1 MVKSNEWYS
10 IGNVNSLDTPALAI
24 YPERVKNNIDV
35 LVKSIDDVKRLRP
48 HVKTHKSSEVT
59 KLMLAAGVNKFK
71 CATIAEAEML
81 ATAGAQDILLAYQP
95 VGPKA
100 NRLAELTKKF
110 TSIKFAALID
120 DFEVAKHIAGIFDAS
135 GQVLPVYI
143 DLNIG
148 MNRTGIIPQ
157 KALALY
163 ESANP
168 LKGISIIGLHAYDG
182 HIRDVDFTERTKKC
196 DEAFATVV
204 ALRDSI
210 ELQFKKRLTIVAGGT
225 PTYSVHCKRK
235 EVECSPGTFIYWD
248 KGYEDILQ
256 EQKYQ
261 HAALV
266 VSRIVSKPSDDTIC
280 VELGHKAIASENPL
294 DKRVFFLNAPDI
306 TPAGHSEEHMVFKI
320 APGTSYKV
328 GDVLYGVPFHVCPTI
343 ALHDRPAIV
352 VDHNVTEYWTTLS
365 RNRKITV

>member
-1 MVKSNEWYS
+1 MVKNNDWYS
-10 IGNVNSLDTPALAI
+10 IGNVSALDTPALAI
-24 YPERVKNNIDV
+24 YPDRVKNNIDA

-48 HVKTHKSSEVT
+48 HVKTHKSPEVT
-59 KLMLAAGVNKFK
+59 KMMLAAGVKKFK

-81 ATAGAQDILLAYQP
+81 ATARAPDILLAYQP
-95 VGPKA
+95 LGPKA

-110 TSIKFAALID
+110 PSTTFAALID
-120 DFEVAKHIAGIFDAS
+120 NLDVAKHIAKVFVES
-135 GQVLPVYI
+135 GQTLSVYI

-148 MNRTGIIPQ
+148 MNRTGIVPQ
-157 KALALY
+157 KALTLY
-163 ESANP
+163 EAASA
-168 LKGISIIGLHAYDG
+168 LQGIQIVGLHAYDG
-182 HIRDVDFTERTKKC
+182 HIRDVDFAERTRKC
-196 DEAFATVV
+196 DEAFTTVV

-210 ELQFKKRLTIVAGGT
+210 ESRFNKRLTIVAGGT
-225 PTYSVHCKRK
+225 PTYSVHCRRK

-248 KGYEDILQ
+248 KGYEDILK
-256 EQKYQ
+256 EQRYQ

-266 VSRIVSKPSDDTIC
+266 VSRVVSKPTDDTIC
-280 VELGHKAIASENPL
+280 IDLGHKAIASENPL
-294 DKRVFFLNAPDI
+294 DKRVFFLNAPGI

-320 APGTSYKV
+320 APGASYEV

-352 VDHNVTEYWTTLS
+352 VDHNVTEYWNTLS